1 VLAGA
6 ASFLIERFIVHLRE
20 FAMTAR
26 IRMLPAAA
34 VLLAVAAFAV
44 AQTGTAPPVVYLW
57 PKGAPGFENRKDEKE
72 NTTFT
77 KNGIENTVKNVN
89 NPSITVYLPPKEKA
103 TGAAI
108 VICPGGGHSVLG
120 ANSEGHAVGKWL
132 ADHGIAGFVL
142 KYRLEREKGSPYKIE
157 VHALQDGQRAIRT
170 VRANAKE
177 WGVDPKRVGII
188 GFSAG
193 GEVVGYAST
202 RFDMGKPD
210 SEDVIERQ
218 GSRPDFQVLIYSGP
232 LGVTRGPAKGD
243 PPPTL
248 TKDTPP
254 AFIAIGEKD
263 NMAVAMANHFIALK
277 KAGVSTELYIFAG
290 AGHAFNLSKD
300 AKWSPTVQGWP
311 LRLTEWMAGQGF
323 LKQG

>member
-1 VLAGA
+1 
-6 ASFLIERFIVHLRE
+6 
-20 FAMTAR
+20 MTAR
-26 IRMLPAAA
+26 IRMLPAVA
-34 VLLAVAAFAV
+34 VLLAVAVAVGAV

-57 PKGAPGFENRKDEKE
+57 PKGAPGFEDRKDEKE

-77 KNGIENTVKNVN
+77 KNGVEDRVKNVN
-89 NPSITVYLPPKEKA
+89 NPNITVYLPPKEKA

-120 ANSEGHAVGKWL
+120 ANSEGLAVGKWL

-157 VHALQDGQRAIRT
+157 VHALQDGQRAIRM

-218 GSRPDFQVLIYSGP
+218 GSRPDL
-232 LGVTRGPAKGD
+232 
-243 PPPTL
+243 
-248 TKDTPP
+248 
-254 AFIAIGEKD
+254 
-263 NMAVAMANHFIALK
+263 
-277 KAGVSTELYIFAG
+277 
-290 AGHAFNLSKD
+290 
-300 AKWSPTVQGWP
+300 QG
-311 LRLTEWMAGQGF
+311 
-323 LKQG
+323 